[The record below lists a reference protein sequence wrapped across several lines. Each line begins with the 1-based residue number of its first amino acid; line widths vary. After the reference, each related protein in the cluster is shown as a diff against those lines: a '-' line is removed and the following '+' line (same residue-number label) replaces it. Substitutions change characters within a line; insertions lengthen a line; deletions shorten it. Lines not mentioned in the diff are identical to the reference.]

1 MSLPS
6 SHRVLMT
13 SKLNPPTSR
22 TAQVPRQRL
31 NEKVLAASAARLVL
45 VRAPA
50 GFGKTTAMTQCMALM
65 EANEIET
72 AWLTLDDADNDVSR
86 FIWYLNAAVSKLI
99 QDPALE
105 AEDTKDPAISPS
117 DAALEIVAR
126 LAEHEGAFAVFLDDF
141 ERIQDSAV
149 LGLIREIVEHLPR
162 RGQFVIGSRT
172 LPELGLGRLRARGQ
186 LLEIDAQELRF
197 SVEETSDF
205 LISRRQLALTQDDL
219 LKIHDRTEGWV
230 TALWLASLALEGH
243 NSPDS
248 FIERF
253 SGASQTIADY
263 LAYDV
268 LELQPEPMRQFLL
281 RTSILRHLNASL
293 CQALLPDIDASA
305 TLQHLAA
312 TNTFLTPLEN
322 DENTYR
328 YHSLFAEFLKSRLQE
343 EEPEQIPRL
352 HQAASLWFEG
362 QKRPVP
368 AIDHALEGQDYP
380 RAMALLQEHA
390 SSLLSQG
397 RMRLLSRWFGALP
410 PEQLRKDE
418 NLQMIWI
425 WALCFTRGPTEALEM
440 LEETGLESSDNPTIR
455 PHVLAIR
462 PLILGVMDR
471 QEEAIEVGEQGLPE
485 LPTCQPFA
493 DMAMINSMASA
504 YSVMGL
510 YDKARQLLDGARDA
524 QSDYASAFNA
534 MYSETV
540 EGIIDMQEGRQR
552 QAAARFRLAVGATRQ
567 TASFNQ
573 ASGNAWAG
581 VLHAGAIYESN
592 QLELAARLLH
602 VYGPLARDVGL
613 SDHML
618 LADIMLA
625 RIAFSKGDIDQA
637 FRILTELEH
646 LGHVRQLPRVV
657 ATTRLERS
665 SLMLFQGRADAAR
678 QELDRAGDDELWQ
691 RVSTLRLPANDLDFR
706 GLALARW
713 QILAGNPEDA
723 LPDLERMLQEAHAEH
738 RFRRALKLKLLK
750 AMALHR
756 CTRIREALDVM
767 KEVIQVAAS
776 EGYQRLIID
785 EGPSAGLLAMLHL
798 QTLRDAGHD
807 AGDPILIGYLHTLV
821 DAFGPEVRESAVAA
835 GDSEET
841 LLDPLTRK
849 EIRVLQLLSEGYSN
863 GAMAEKLF
871 VSDSTVRTHLRNINS
886 KLNAS
891 SRTQAVAIARRL
903 GIV

>member
-1 MSLPS
+1 MSLPQS
-6 SHRVLMT
+6 SRVLMT

-22 TAQVPRQRL
+22 TTQVPRLRL
-31 NEKVLAASAARLVL
+31 SEKILAASAARLVL

-50 GFGKTTAMTQCMALM
+50 GFGKTTAMTQSMARM
-65 EANEIET
+65 DAGGIET

-86 FIWYLNAAVSKLI
+86 FIWYLNAAVSRLI
-99 QDPALE
+99 QEPGKQDLTSA
-105 AEDTKDPAISPS
+105 DPAISSS

-141 ERIQDSAV
+141 ERIQEPAV
-149 LGLIREIVEHLPR
+149 LGLIREIIEHLPR

-172 LPELGLGRLRARGQ
+172 LPDLALGRLRARGQ
-186 LLEIDAQELRF
+186 LLEIDSTELRF

-205 LISRRQLALTQDDL
+205 LISRRQLALTQEDL
-219 LKIHDRTEGWV
+219 LKIHSRTEGWV

-253 SGASQTIADY
+253 SGANQTIADY

-268 LELQPEPMRQFLL
+268 LELQPEPVRQFLL
-281 RTSILRHLNASL
+281 RTSILRHLNVPL
-293 CQALLPDIDASA
+293 CQALLPDSDASA
-305 TLQHLAA
+305 ILQHLAA

-343 EEPEQIPRL
+343 EYPEESPRL
-352 HQAASLWFEG
+352 HRATSQWFES
-362 QKRPVP
+362 QHRPVP
-368 AIDHALEGQDYP
+368 AIDHALEGHDYP
-380 RAMALLQEHA
+380 RALALLQQYA

-397 RMRLLSRWFGALP
+397 RMRLLSRWFSAFP
-410 PEQLRKDE
+410 AEQLRKDE

-425 WALCFTRGPTEALEM
+425 WALCFTRGPTEAMDM
-440 LEETGLESSDNPTIR
+440 LEETGLESSTNPAIR

-462 PLILGVMDR
+462 PLMLGVMDR
-471 QEEAIEVGEQGLPE
+471 QEEAIEIGEKGLPE

-493 DMAMINSMASA
+493 AMAMINSMASA

-510 YDKARQLLDGARDA
+510 YDKARKLLDGVRDA
-524 QSDYASAFNA
+524 QSDHASAFNA

-581 VLHAGAIYESN
+581 VLHASAVYESN

-613 SDHML
+613 PDHML

-637 FRILTELEH
+637 FRLLTELEH

-665 SLMLFQGRADAAR
+665 RLLLFQGRAEAAR
-678 QELDRAGDDELWQ
+678 QELDRAGDADLWQ
-691 RVSTLRLPANDLDFR
+691 RVSTLRLPANDLKYQ
-706 GLALARW
+706 ALARVRW
-713 QILAGNPEDA
+713 EILAGNPEEA
-723 LPDLERMLQEAHAEH
+723 LTSLERMIDEAHAEH
-738 RFRRALKLKLLK
+738 RFRRELKLKLLT
-750 AMALHR
+750 AIALHR
-756 CTRIREALDVM
+756 CTRVREALEVM
-767 KEVIQVAAS
+767 KQVILVAAN

-785 EGPSAGLLAMLHL
+785 EGPAAGMLVMLCL
-798 QTLRDAGHD
+798 QTMKEATQEQ
-807 AGDPILIGYLHTLV
+807 GDPIITGHLHTLV
-821 DAFGPEVRESAVAA
+821 DAFGPEIKEQVTA
-835 GDSEET
+835 GEAEDT

-863 GAMAEKLF
+863 SAMAEKLF